1 MIKFEKISLDELKKL
16 IYLSC
21 ENDNELVEKYHSLNL
36 NKNKSYTLEDCVN
49 ETFERIVNAEEEVGV
64 DIYKVLYQGE
74 EIGYVALFEDIL
86 YSYAIAM
93 KYRTK
98 EILSLWWKGICE
110 LLDGE
115 FVTMIYSNNTR
126 CLNFLLRNNM
136 EVVETEDEIIML
148 KNI

>member
-1 MIKFEKISLDELKKL
+1 MIKFEEISLDELKNL

-36 NKNKSYTLEDCVN
+36 DSEEKYTLEDCVN
-49 ETFERIVNAEEEVGV
+49 ETFQRIVDAEEEIGV
-64 DIYKVLYQGE
+64 DKYRVVYQGE
-74 EIGYVALFEDIL
+74 DIGYVVLFEDIL
-86 YSYAIAM
+86 YSYAIAI

-98 EILSLWWKGICE
+98 EILSLWWKGICDLFE
-110 LLDGE
+110 NE

-126 CLNFLLRNNM
+126 CLNFLLKNNM
-136 EVVETEDEIIML
+136 EIVETEDNILML